1 MCGEK
6 FAGRVER
13 DLYCLG
19 DGIAVDAATDR
30 GEGNTLDTICH
41 SQVQT
46 RAITTRQQN
55 GVLRRAAVDRPHRVD
70 HVGRQQMVAFGDLG
84 TARIAA
90 TQSLALV
97 EQSRPRRAV
106 DRAVHSAAAQ

>member
-6 FAGRVER
+6 FTGRVECNF
-13 DLYCLG
+13 YCLG
-19 DGIAVDAATDR
+19 DGIAVDATTAR

-41 SQVQT
+41 SRLQT
-46 RAITTRQQN
+46 RTITTRQQN

-70 HVGRQQMVAFGDLG
+70 HVARRQMVAFGDLG

-90 TQSLALV
+90 TQGLALV
-97 EQSRPRRAV
+97 EQARPRRAV
-106 DRAVHSAAAQ
+106 DRAIHAAAAQ